1 MAILKIAYVTTYIHD
16 VEPLLS
22 AVKSVRNKYGEIVD
36 VQVRT
41 GEDLASESILK
52 EFMAFAEKSHI
63 AIFHLMGEPPN
74 FEKTLS
80 KLKEAKIPVFAGTI
94 GDGRSAEL
102 RRISTVSMEDYE
114 KILQYSNYGGT
125 KKNT

>member
-22 AVKSVRNKYGEIVD
+22 AVKSVKNRYGEIVD

-41 GEDLASESILK
+41 GEDLASEDILK
-52 EFMAFAEKSHI
+52 EFMAFAEHSHI

-74 FEKTLS
+74 FEKRS
-80 KLKEAKIPVFAGTI
+80 QNLKRPKSPFSLA
-94 GDGRSAEL
+94 L
-102 RRISTVSMEDYE
+102 
-114 KILQYSNYGGT
+114 
-125 KKNT
+125 